1 MPAPAAAEPAL
12 GSSGRCLSRLCP
24 RLLCCRAREGRREGG
39 TKNSVGRRD
48 GGTISSNLGLP
59 TDATAAAA
67 ASVPVTAPPL
77 LTPAGEAAAASASA
91 GTAATPSSDSDDGWL
106 RLFCRASREGGT
118 KNSVVRREGG
128 TISSILGLSPV
139 AAKRCP
145 GTDRSRFAE
154 LLIEV
159 GLSVSSMH
167 DYKLRDV
174 YRRLFVVIRSRKVG
188 VHFRV
193 FCQRTHLQQ
202 HSTHTCTHPPPP
214 APRPLITPTANSRS
228 ATASALARSRK
239 ALAGPSTHRELS
251 WLGNELFSS

>member
-1 MPAPAAAEPAL
+1 MLVVRGRPGAAAAVAVAEATAIVCARVLEWPPAMPAPAAAEPAL

-159 GLSVSSMH
+159 GLSVSSMR

-174 YRRLFVVIRSRKVG
+174 
-188 VHFRV
+188 
-193 FCQRTHLQQ
+193 
-202 HSTHTCTHPPPP
+202 HPPF
-214 APRPLITPTANSRS
+214 RGDKVEKS
-228 ATASALARSRK
+228 
-239 ALAGPSTHRELS
+239 GC
-251 WLGNELFSS
+251 LFSSF